1 VVVGGTLLNKAT
13 TAIVR
18 LMDRWGRPAANLER
32 RQLLRHAVR
41 LATFTIAYNVVEGIV
56 AIAAGWLAGSIALVG
71 FGLDS
76 SIETVS
82 AVVVLLR
89 LRAELRSREPG
100 AHEAAERRAERLV
113 GGTLFA
119 LCAYVLFESISTLVQ
134 REVPSASPVGIVLAT
149 LSLIVMPWLAVAKR
163 RVGKALGSRALIADS
178 TETLICSYLS
188 FTLLLGLGLNAAFGW
203 WWADPVAALIMVPL
217 IFQEAREAWR
227 GECCCDDALD
237 ETPGGCAP
245 DQDSQDNR

>member
-1 VVVGGTLLNKAT
+1 LLNKAT
-13 TAIVR
+13 AAIVR
-18 LMDRWGRPAANLER
+18 LMDRWGRPAVNLER
-32 RQLLRHAVR
+32 RQLLQRAVR
-41 LATFTIAYNVVEGIV
+41 LANFTIAYNVIEGIV

-89 LRAELRSREPG
+89 LRAELRSRDPG
-100 AHEAAERRAERLV
+100 AHEVAERRAERFV

-119 LCAYVLFESISTLVQ
+119 LSAYVLFESIATLLQ
-134 REVPSASPVGIVLAT
+134 HETPAASPVGIALAA
-149 LSLIVMPWLAVAKR
+149 LSLAIMPWLAVAKR
-163 RVGKALGSRALIADS
+163 RVGQALGSRAVIADS

-203 WWADPVAALIMVPL
+203 WWADPVAALVMVPL
-217 IFQEAREAWR
+217 IFKEAREAWL
-227 GECCCDDALD
+227 GECDCD
-237 ETPGGCAP
+237 ETSSECAP
-245 DQDSQDNR
+245 SQDGQDSL